1 MSCRHLLFLLVA
13 ALSGCATGDG
23 SGGHSPWLTAVDA
36 VRSEN
41 DRLMD
46 YYSRVVKLKPQDL
59 GREYDNAR
67 KEYDQ
72 GQSDYRRVRLAL
84 LLSLPGTTFRDDA
97 AALALLQGWVKD
109 KRNEN
114 SSLRPLASIILSHL
128 QELRRVDDA
137 LQSQSSRLRDEQRR
151 ADALQQKLEALLEME
166 MRMIEREQARQPRK
180 R

>member
-1 MSCRHLLFLLVA
+1 VVDRGRCGSQRERPPDGLLF
-13 ALSGCATGDG
+13 
-23 SGGHSPWLTAVDA
+23 
-36 VRSEN
+36 
-41 DRLMD
+41 
-46 YYSRVVKLKPQDL
+46 K
-59 GREYDNAR
+59 GREAEAAGPWPR
-67 KEYDQ
+67 IRQCAEGVRP

-166 MRMIEREQARQPRK
+166 MRMIEREQAIQPRK